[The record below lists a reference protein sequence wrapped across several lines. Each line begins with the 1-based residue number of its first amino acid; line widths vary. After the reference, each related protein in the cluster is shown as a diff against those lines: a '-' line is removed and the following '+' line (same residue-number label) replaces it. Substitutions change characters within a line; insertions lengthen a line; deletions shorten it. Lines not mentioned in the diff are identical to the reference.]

1 MNFDSADAITI
12 AAAVREGN
20 VSAVDVT
27 KAALARIAT
36 RNHQFNCFT
45 TITAE
50 AALADAARIDS
61 EIAQGNNPGILAGVP
76 FAVKNLFDIAGL
88 TTLAGSKINAD
99 NPPATQ
105 DATAVAKLKQAGA
118 VLLGALN
125 MDEYAY
131 GFVTENSHY
140 GATHNPHDLQR
151 VAGGSSGGSAAAV
164 AGGLVPL
171 TLGSDTNGSIRVPA
185 ALCGVFGLKPTYGR
199 LSRAG
204 VTLFSSS
211 FDHIGCFARSVQDIA
226 AVFDVLQGKDD
237 RDPICTK
244 RPPVKTLHVTSNE
257 DISAIKI
264 ALAKSAVCGAS
275 RREGIAADYFT
286 KGAQAEALAAVQKV
300 AEALDV
306 TEYVSI
312 PEVHRARAAAFVIT
326 ATEGA
331 NLHLDKL
338 QRRPE
343 DFDPATRDRFLAG
356 ALIPSSWYLQAQRFR
371 RWYRDRVR
379 EVFQNVDI
387 ILAPTTPISAPL
399 IGQETMILDGEE
411 ILIRPHLGLFTQP
424 LSFIGLPVLSV
435 PIQRP
440 DALPLGVQLIAAPY
454 NEALILQVAAVL
466 EAKGIISAPVI
477 FND

>member
-1 MNFDSADAITI
+1 MNDAVSI
-12 AAAVREGN
+12 AAAVREGK

-36 RNHQFNCFT
+36 RNHLFNCFT

-50 AALADAARIDS
+50 TALMDAARIDR
-61 EIAQGNNPGILAGVP
+61 EIAQGNNPGTLVGVP
-76 FAVKNLFDIAGL
+76 FAVKNLFDIAGF
-88 TTLAGSKINAD
+88 TTLAGSKINAE
-99 NPPATQ
+99 NPAASL
-105 DATAVAKLKQAGA
+105 DATAVAKMKQAGA
-118 VLLGALN
+118 VLVGTLN

-164 AGGLVPL
+164 AAGLVPL

-185 ALCGVFGLKPTYGR
+185 ALCGVFGFKPTYGR

-204 VTLFSSS
+204 VALFSSS
-211 FDHIGCFARSVQDIA
+211 FDHIGPFARSVQDIA
-226 AVFDVLQGKDD
+226 TVFDVLQGEDD

-244 RPPVKTLHVTSNE
+244 RPPELVLPQLKQ
-257 DISAIKI
+257 DISDIRI
-264 ALAKSAVCGAS
+264 A
-275 RREGIAADYFT
+275 IAADYFT
-286 KGAQAEALAAVQKV
+286 KGAEPETLAAVQKV
-300 AEALDV
+300 ADALNV
-306 TEYVSI
+306 TEYVTI
-312 PEVHRARAAAFVIT
+312 PEAHRARAAAFVIT
-326 ATEGA
+326 ASEGA
-331 NLHLDKL
+331 NLHLDNL
-338 QRRPE
+338 RSRPQ

-371 RWYRDRVR
+371 KWYRDRVR
-379 EVFQNVDI
+379 EVFQNVDV

-399 IGQETMILDGEE
+399 IGQESMILDGEE
-411 ILIRPHLGLFTQP
+411 ILVRPHLGLFTQP

-440 DALPLGVQLIAAPY
+440 NALPLGVQLIAAPY
-454 NEALILQVAAVL
+454 NEALILRVAAALQTKGVVAAV
-466 EAKGIISAPVI
+466 IV
-477 FND
+477 